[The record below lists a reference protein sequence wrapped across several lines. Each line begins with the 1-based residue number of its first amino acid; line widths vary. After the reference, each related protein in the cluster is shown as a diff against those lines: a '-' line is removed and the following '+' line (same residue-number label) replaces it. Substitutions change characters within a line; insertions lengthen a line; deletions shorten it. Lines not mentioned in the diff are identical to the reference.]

1 MIGFSQNQVFFSYK
15 GMGKNMAQNTTYVM
29 STEDKLKVKLL
40 TENLRRVL
48 YTSMILVI
56 GLPVIFLLFLMF
68 PVSEDVKI
76 LFNGLF
82 ISFELVSIAYFVLAT
97 SAIDKRSFKMI
108 TFAEYSF
115 WGFVSVFGFTLS
127 YILYMEH
134 SDLTAYYMTLAAITL
149 IAIMP
154 AKDMWIYLS
163 AELVFT
169 IFLIIM
175 QNMPPYQIV
184 GVASANG
191 MFVLLSRVLYKAQ
204 ASAYAMKQQVQTM
217 TKDAEEDPLTG
228 LLNRRG
234 LERQLNTIWPY
245 CMRNRNLVA
254 LIIMDIDNF
263 KKYNDTF
270 GHPQGDKC
278 LQAVAGAIKKSA
290 RRSTDIVSRIGGE
303 EFMVFIH
310 GTDEMEPV
318 KLAEKIR
325 VNVEKMQIPQSP
337 ALANPYVT
345 ISLGVA
351 AVIPDDPEGYSKLYD
366 EADKALYY
374 AKRNGRNCIVY
385 GSHIYGRNPQAKAE

>member
-1 MIGFSQNQVFFSYK
+1 M
-15 GMGKNMAQNTTYVM
+15 NMAQNTTYVM

-56 GLPVIFLLFLMF
+56 GLPVIFLLFLLF
-68 PVSEDVKI
+68 PVSESVKV

-82 ISFELVSIAYFVLAT
+82 ISFELISIAYFVLST

-115 WGFVSVFGFTLS
+115 WAFVSIFGFTLS
-127 YILYMEH
+127 YILYMEY

-154 AKDMWIYLS
+154 SKDMWIYLS

-169 IFLIIM
+169 VFLIIM
-175 QNMPPYQIV
+175 RNMPPYQMV

-191 MFVLLSRVLYKAQ
+191 MFILLSRVLYKAQ

>member
-1 MIGFSQNQVFFSYK
+1 
-15 GMGKNMAQNTTYVM
+15 MAQNTTYVM
-29 STEDKLKVKLL
+29 STEEKLKVKLL

-56 GLPVIFLLFLMF
+56 GLPVIFLIFLLFKVDDSVRL
-68 PVSEDVKI
+68 
-76 LFNGLF
+76 LFNGIF
-82 ISFELVSIAYFVLAT
+82 ISFEIVSIAYFILAT

-108 TFAEYSF
+108 NFTVYSF
-115 WGFVSVFGFTLS
+115 WGFVSIFGFTLS
-127 YILYMEH
+127 YILYGQYT
-134 SDLTAYYMTLAAITL
+134 DLTAYYMTLAAITL

-154 AKDMWIYLS
+154 AKDMAIYLS

-169 IFLIIM
+169 IFLMIV
-175 QNMPPYQIV
+175 QKMPPYQIV
-184 GVASANG
+184 GVATANG
-191 MFVLLSRVLYKAQ
+191 MFILLSRVLYKAQ

-234 LERQLNTIWPY
+234 LERQLNTIWPF

>member
-1 MIGFSQNQVFFSYK
+1 MIGFSKNQVFFSYK